1 MAISILQSY
10 QQSHQNKPYQYFHM
24 GEEVKKIGSEENKK
38 DLGVYSVGQATPEL
52 I

>member
-10 QQSHQNKPYQYFHM
+10 QQSHQNTPYQYFDM
-24 GEEVKKIGSEENKK
+24 GEEVKKIGSEENK
-38 DLGVYSVGQATPEL
+38 DLGVYSMGQATPEL